1 VLADLLNAAGTVIRR
16 RSMIFVVSD
25 FISTPGWQEP
35 LSRLSRRHEVLAVRL
50 YDPLELKLPDVG
62 LVTLEDAES
71 GEQLFVDTND
81 PAFRARFEALT
92 TRHEAELRAAL
103 GQAQVDTLEL
113 ATDDELLESLLRF
126 VALRRQRARQR
137 SGAHM
142 PAHLRGAAAPIAR
155 ESHHE
160 VPVA

>member
-1 VLADLLNAAGTVIRR
+1 MD
-16 RSMIFVVSD
+16 
-25 FISTPGWQEP
+25 
-35 LSRLSRRHEVLAVRL
+35 SRFHEVLAVRL

-71 GEQLFVDTND
+71 GEQLFIDTND
-81 PAFRARFEALT
+81 PAFRKRFEALT
-92 TRHEAELRAAL
+92 AQHEADLRATL

-113 ATDDELLESLLRF
+113 ATHDDLLESLLRF

-142 PAHLRGAAAPIAR
+142 PAHLRGAASPIAR